1 MRRDLAYDDT
11 SESGE
16 ANLEDARRQVL
27 ASSCVHFCWVSVC
40 MKRIT
45 LCLWTTK
52 DGQLEDDVADEKA
65 DPESDSEDNLR
76 VAACCLELASWSA

>member
-1 MRRDLAYDDT
+1 MRRDLTYDDT

-16 ANLEDARRQVL
+16 ANLEDARQQVL

-52 DGQLEDDVADEKA
+52 DGQLEDDVAADEKA
-65 DPESDSEDNLR
+65 DPESDSEDRACGLRFR
-76 VAACCLELASWSA
+76 VAACCLE